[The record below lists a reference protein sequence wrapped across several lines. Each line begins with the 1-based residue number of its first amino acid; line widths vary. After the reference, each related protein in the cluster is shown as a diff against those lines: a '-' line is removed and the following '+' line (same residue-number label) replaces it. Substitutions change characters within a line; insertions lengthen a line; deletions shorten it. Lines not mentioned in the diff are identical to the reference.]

1 MEEIFKIEKEIGGS
15 LGRAG
20 KINTLHGAIETPAFT
35 PVATK
40 GALKGVTIEQVKDYI
55 KAEALLA
62 NTYHLHLS
70 PNEKT
75 ISQAGG
81 LHKYMNWQGPLLTD
95 SGGFQVF
102 SLGVAFGAKG
112 LSKFASGE
120 GKIKKQ
126 ENIFKAK
133 IDEDGVSFRSP
144 LNGDILRLNSEI
156 SIDIQHKIG
165 ADIIF
170 AFDECVAPSASREYQ
185 EKALDRTH
193 RWAIRSLE
201 KHKELNSQQL
211 LFGIVQGGRY
221 QDLREKSARFLTNL
235 PFAGFGIG
243 GSFDKEDMGTAVGW
257 TSRILP
263 KDKPRH
269 LLGIGEPEDILAG
282 IENGADTFDCVA
294 PTRRARN
301 GSIYLRD
308 NTKLNLNNSQYRND
322 FSPLDENCSCHTCQ
336 NYTKSYLA
344 HLLRN
349 NEMLGATLCSIH
361 NLYFITKL
369 TADIRQAILEESFF
383 EFKEKYLRGEY

>member
-1 MEEIFKIEKEIGGS
+1 MSEIFKIDKKIPNS

-20 KINTLHGAIETPAFT
+20 EIKTLHGVVKTPAFT

-40 GALKGVTIEQVKDYI
+40 GALKGVTVEQVRDYI

-70 PNEKT
+70 PSEET
-75 ISQAGG
+75 IFQAGG
-81 LHKYMNWQGPLLTD
+81 LHKYMNWSGPLFTD

-112 LSKFASGE
+112 LSKFASSSSE
-120 GKIKKQ
+120 KKEQ
-126 ENIFKAK
+126 KNVFKAK

-144 LNGDILRLNSEI
+144 INGDILRLNSEI
-156 SIDIQHKIG
+156 SIDIQYKLG

-170 AFDECVAPSASREYQ
+170 AFDECVAPSATREYQ
-185 EKALDRTH
+185 EEALERTH
-193 RWAIRSLE
+193 RWAKRSLE

-221 QDLREKSARFLTNL
+221 QDLREKSARFLAEL
-235 PFAGFGIG
+235 PFGGFGIG

-257 TSRILP
+257 TNSILP
-263 KDKPRH
+263 ENKPRH

-301 GSIYLRD
+301 GSIYLRN

-322 FSPLDENCSCHTCQ
+322 FSPLDENCSCHVCQ

-344 HLLRN
+344 HLLKN
-349 NEMLGATLCSIH
+349 KEMLGATLCSIH
-361 NLYFITKL
+361 NLYFITKF
-369 TADIRQAILEESFF
+369 TADIRQAILAEKFF
-383 EFKEKYLRGEY
+383 GFKEKYLRGEY